1 MAEALGAG
9 VAIATAVL
17 TLGQFLQQQASFLF
31 NIRDK
36 IEWLKK
42 ELISMQS
49 FLQDAE
55 KKLDNDDS
63 SIRVWVSD
71 LRDLAYECEDAIDT
85 FLLKLSCMR
94 EPQPGCTGTMSR
106 CFVAYTAKFRS
117 TYELGCQ
124 IEKLMKKVTDISSR
138 RQRYRLD
145 ATDVSSTS
153 DSREKK
159 LMQLRRSAPYANNEL
174 MVGLGETIS
183 LLEGKL
189 TEGGSG
195 RFVISILGMGG
206 LGKTTLA
213 RKLYNSLRQRYFES
227 YSWVCV
233 SQEYN
238 TRDILLDLIKSMVK
252 PEPTKKDLE
261 RMTTKHSM
269 EAYLRTWLTGRRF
282 LVVIDDV
289 WEREA
294 WESLERA
301 FPDNNKSSR
310 VIITTRKKHVATL
323 NTAYVHELRYL
334 QEDESWELFCKKAF
348 PDDNEIIC
356 PPNLERL
363 GREMVTKCS
372 GLPLAIITL
381 GGLLSTKSQVLS
393 EWETVRDNLWKELKK
408 DSVHINPVLLL
419 SYNDLPQNLKPCFLY
434 VGMFPEDF
442 EIELSELIWKWVA
455 EGFIGQEEEGSP
467 EDTAKYYFNELVGR
481 SLIQKKGEDWIDSNC
496 RVHDLLRDMA
506 IRKAKEMCFSLYYDE
521 KTTSKL
527 SKAVPHR
534 RLSYMSCDK
543 IPSSYINP
551 SLRTL
556 CQRNAV
562 TDGHPNRQWN
572 TAPEKMLQSLFECFG
587 LLRVFDIQVDFS
599 RSLCFEIP
607 GEIGKLVHLRYLG
620 LYIPPHTK
628 VEFPETISNLK
639 ALETLLVRSNAPVT
653 LPKTMVKLK
662 NLRHLIGRSTG
673 DWIGKLT
680 GLETLGG
687 VSYNQWCGID
697 TTYLVNLRYL
707 GVANIPQ
714 NEANPTKF
722 YDKFKSLT
730 MLQTL
735 ALYCQDDSALGCIS
749 ASEIFK
755 RCHSITHFFSSGM
768 SYNQSA
774 DLHEFA
780 VNLQVLEMVFY
791 DHQHDPIPSI
801 KNLPKLRALRIK
813 VIDGID
819 GWLGGRLICS
829 EGGFTQLR
837 TLKIEIHGG
846 CEFVVKEGSLPSL
859 THLEVNNPE
868 RIIAPDTLKQLISKT
883 SWCSSP
889 GTSLLYP
896 KFK

>member
-17 TLGQFLQQQASFLF
+17 TLSEFLHKHAKLLF
-31 NIRDK
+31 GIRDK
-36 IEWLKK
+36 IQRLKK
-42 ELISMQS
+42 ELKWMQS

-55 KKLDNDDS
+55 KKLDNS
-63 SIRVWVSD
+63 SLIQEWVSD
-71 LRDLAYECEDAIDT
+71 VRDLAYECEDVIDT

-94 EPQPGCTGTMSR
+94 ETQPSCIGTMFR
-106 CFVAYTAKFRS
+106 CFAKFRS
-117 TYELGCQ
+117 TYDLGCQ
-124 IEKLMKKVTDISSR
+124 IEKLMTKVNDISSMR
-138 RQRYRLD
+138 ERYGLD
-145 ATDVSSTS
+145 AADVSTTS

-159 LMQLRRSAPYANNEL
+159 LMQIRRSTPYANNEY
-174 MVGLGETIS
+174 MVGLAETIS
-183 LLEGKL
+183 LLKGKL
-189 TEGGSG
+189 TNGGSG

-213 RKLYNSLRQRYFES
+213 RKLYNSLIQEYFES

-238 TRDILLDLIKSMVK
+238 TRDILLHLIKSMAH
-252 PEPTKKDLE
+252 PTKEDLE
-261 RMTTKHSM
+261 NMTTEASM
-269 EAYLRTWLTGRRF
+269 EAYLRIWLTGRRF

-310 VIITTRKKHVATL
+310 VIITTRNKHVATL

-348 PDDNEIIC
+348 PDDNEMIC
-356 PPNLERL
+356 PPDLERL
-363 GREMVTKCS
+363 GKEMVTKCS

-381 GGLLSTKSQVLS
+381 GGLLSTKLQVLI
-393 EWETVRDNLWKELKK
+393 EWEMVRDNLWKELKK
-408 DSVHINPVLLL
+408 DSVHINVVLLL
-419 SYNDLPQNLKPCFLY
+419 SYKDLPQNLKPCFLY

-442 EIELSELIWKWVA
+442 EIHISRLIRKWVA

-467 EDTAKYYFNELVGR
+467 EDTAKSYFNELVGR
-481 SLIQKKGEDWIDSNC
+481 CLIQKKGEDWIGSTC

-506 IRKAKEMCFSLYYDE
+506 IRKAKEMCFSLYYDG

-534 RLSYMSCDK
+534 RLTYMACDN

-551 SLRTL
+551 SLRTF
-556 CQRNAV
+556 CQWTTV
-562 TDGHPNRQWN
+562 TESHPNRQS
-572 TAPEKMLQSLFECFG
+572 EKMFQSLFECLS
-587 LLRVFDIQVDFS
+587 LLRVLDIQI
-599 RSLCFEIP
+599 CFYGEHLNSPVIKIP
-607 GEIGKLVHLRYLG
+607 GEIGRLIHLRYLA
-620 LYIPPHTK
+620 LALPL
-628 VEFPETISNLK
+628 VLPETISNLK
-639 ALETLLVRSNAPVT
+639 ALETLSVRSYEPVT

-662 NLRHLIGRSTG
+662 NLRHLIGRFDSTG

-680 GLETLGG
+680 GLETLEG
-687 VSYNQWCGID
+687 VSYDQWCDID
-697 TTYLVNLRYL
+697 TTCLVNLRHL
-707 GVANIPQ
+707 IVTSITQ
-714 NEANPTKF
+714 DEANQTKF

-735 ALYCQDDSALGCIS
+735 ALECWIISDLDSIS

-755 RCHSITHFFSSGM
+755 RCPSITHFISSGM
-768 SYNQSA
+768 SYNQST

-791 DHQHDPIPSI
+791 DVRHDPIPSI
-801 KNLPKLRALRIK
+801 KKLPKLGALRIQMRAD
-813 VIDGID
+813 IRGTEQ
-819 GWLGGRLICS
+819 LICS
-829 EGGFTQLR
+829 GGGFTQLR
-837 TLKIEIHGG
+837 TLKIHIDGA

-859 THLEVNNPE
+859 THFEVNNPDK
-868 RIIAPDTLKQLISKT
+868 IIAPDTLKHLIIKT
-883 SWCSSP
+883 E
-889 GTSLLYP
+889 TS
-896 KFK
+896 